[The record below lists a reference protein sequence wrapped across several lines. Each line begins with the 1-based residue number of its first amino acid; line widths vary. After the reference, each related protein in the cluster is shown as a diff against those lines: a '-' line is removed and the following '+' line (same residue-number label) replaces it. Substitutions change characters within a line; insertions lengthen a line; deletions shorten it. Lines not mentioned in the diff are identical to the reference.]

1 MKRWGVDKSRAF
13 IYAIGDLAYLG
24 YDPYFT
30 APGVG
35 GRILS
40 FAAERS
46 VLDARLETRW
56 RDSEDN
62 SNLPTNPLRTGAQTR
77 FGATYSYY
85 LTPALVLTTQGYAQR
100 EDAKA
105 GFYVDWEVA
114 FSAGFAWTFNN
125 PLWAGIHGTSSGLW
139 ARFIG
144 ITTTR
149 IRPSTR

>member
-1 MKRWGVDKSRAF
+1 MKRWSVDKSRAF
-13 IYAIGDLAYLG
+13 VYAIGDLAYLG

-56 RDSEDN
+56 RDFEDN
-62 SNLPTNPLRTGAQTR
+62 SNRPTNSLRTGAQTR

-85 LTPALVLTTQGYAQR
+85 LTPALVLGLHKATPSARMPRPDSMPTGKSLSLPGLPGPSTTRYGP
-100 EDAKA
+100 
-105 GFYVDWEVA
+105 V
-114 FSAGFAWTFNN
+114 N
-125 PLWAGIHGTSSGLW
+125 IHGPSSGV
-139 ARFIG
+139 R
-144 ITTTR
+144 
-149 IRPSTR
+149 